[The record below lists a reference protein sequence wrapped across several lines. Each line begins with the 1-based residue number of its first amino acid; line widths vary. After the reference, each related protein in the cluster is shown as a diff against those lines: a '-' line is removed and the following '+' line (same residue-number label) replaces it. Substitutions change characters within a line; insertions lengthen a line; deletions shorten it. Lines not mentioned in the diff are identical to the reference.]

1 MGISAVVLAGGQGAR
16 IGGVDKGWLLLDER
30 PLIQR
35 VIERLL
41 PQVDEIIIS
50 CNRNLAAYQAL
61 GFPVVQDQRA
71 DYRGP
76 LSGIVA
82 AAPLCTQNW
91 IQLCPCDL
99 PNMPLQLS
107 AQLLDIAQR
116 TGANAVIPRDRY
128 SNQYLCALIDQQAIA
143 TAQRSLDSGNAAVKG
158 WLLPLHHRIVDIKS
172 SEDAFFNINTQSQ
185 LNTAADAVRNK
196 R

>member
-61 GFPVVQDQRA
+61 GFPVVQDQCA

-76 LSGIVA
+76 LAGIVS
-82 AAPLCTQNW
+82 AAPLCTQNL
-91 IQLCPCDL
+91 IQLLPCRP
-99 PNMPLQLS
+99 PN
-107 AQLLDIAQR
+107 
-116 TGANAVIPRDRY
+116 IPRH
-128 SNQYLCALIDQQAIA
+128 SSC
-143 TAQRSLDSGNAAVKG
+143 
-158 WLLPLHHRIVDIKS
+158 LLLSMR
-172 SEDAFFNINTQSQ
+172 
-185 LNTAADAVRNK
+185 
-196 R
+196 